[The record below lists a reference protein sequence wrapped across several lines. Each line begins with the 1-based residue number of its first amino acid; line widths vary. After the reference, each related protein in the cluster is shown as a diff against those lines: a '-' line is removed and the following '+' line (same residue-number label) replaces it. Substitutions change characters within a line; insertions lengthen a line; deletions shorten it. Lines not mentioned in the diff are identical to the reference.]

1 MVISEPILQS
11 FKRTYHL
18 FTSRID
24 DLDPALFGYGPF
36 CHWKRCELSAHLF
49 NEMVNDFV
57 STENISN
64 SMDSPIGTAMRML
77 WNSHPT
83 DRDHDSWKQ
92 VTRRLIS
99 LVADPLNY
107 SRRRGF
113 DQGYTLLA
121 EILNLVERPFESIS
135 IGRLFL
141 DILSDLK
148 LDVVAYLEAESKRH
162 FDPTKSLP
170 MLRENLNT
178 EFRERYLVI
187 SKAPPSVSWEWFKDP
202 KGSAFELL
210 DEFKNFGLGCRYLYS
225 AKNDSWPFFYSDYYK
240 STWHLSHG
248 GTISPKQSLAL
259 RLREERFQRRQ
270 HKKGMKGAKSQQIL
284 HPGLKVPGSWID

>member
-1 MVISEPILQS
+1 MLQS

-36 CHWKRCELSAHLF
+36 CHWKSCELSAHLF

-57 STENISN
+57 SKENISN

-77 WNSHPT
+77 WKSHPT

-107 SRRRGF
+107 SRRRGI
-113 DQGYTLLA
+113 DQGYTLLG
-121 EILNLVERPFESIS
+121 EILNLVDRPFESIS
-135 IGRLFL
+135 IGRVFL

-148 LDVVAYLEAESKRH
+148 LDVVAYLQAESKRH
-162 FDPTKSLP
+162 FDPSKSLP
-170 MLRENLNT
+170 MLRKNWNT
-178 EFRERYLVI
+178 EFRKRYLVI
-187 SKAPPSVSWEWFKDP
+187 SKAPSSVSWEWFMDP
-202 KGSAFELL
+202 KGSAFEVL
-210 DEFKNFGLGCRYLYS
+210 DELKNFALGCSYHY
-225 AKNDSWPFFYSDYYK
+225 AAENDHWPFFYSDYYK
-240 STWHLSHG
+240 LTNNFYHG
-248 GTISPKQSLAL
+248 RTVSPKDSSAL
-259 RLREERFQRRQ
+259 RIWKDRFQRRQ
-270 HKKGMKGAKSQQIL
+270 HKKGVKLAKSQGIPHQ
-284 HPGLKVPGSWID
+284 GLKVPGAWVD